1 MGDILSKGTL
11 FPAELSNQV
20 ISMVKGKSALA
31 VLANAEPIAF
41 NGNEYFTFSLDKE
54 ADIVAENGAK
64 TKGGATITPV
74 TIKPIKIEYGVRISD
89 EFMYASEEKKI
100 DMLAPLADGF
110 SKKFARALDIMSI
123 HGKNP
128 RTKDLASGTIG
139 DNYFDHEVTQVVT
152 QDADT
157 NADSQVEAAI
167 ALVEGS
173 DGEVSGMA
181 MAPAFKSELA
191 ALKDLDGRK
200 IYPDLAWGKAPSTI
214 NGLPVTT
221 NNTVAFDSSLDKA
234 LVGDFENMFR
244 WGYAKDMY
252 LKVIEYGNPD
262 NDETLGD
269 LQGHN
274 QVYVR
279 AEAYLGWGILDKNAF
294 AFIKA
299 AEISA

>member
-20 ISMVKGKSALA
+20 ISMVKGKSAIA
-31 VLANAEPIAF
+31 ALANAEPIAF
-41 NGNEYFTFSLDKE
+41 NGNEYFTFTLDKE

-74 TIKPIKIEYGVRISD
+74 TIKPIKIEYGARISD
-89 EFMYASEEKKI
+89 EFMYASEEKRI

-128 RTKDLASGTIG
+128 RTKQLAEGTIG
-139 DNYFDHEVTQVVT
+139 NNYFDYVVEQVVT
-152 QDADT
+152 QDEQTTAD
-157 NADSQVEAAI
+157 DQVEAAI

-181 MAPAFKSELA
+181 MAPAFKSDLA
-191 ALKDLDGRK
+191 AMKGTDGHK
-200 IYPDLAWGKAPSTI
+200 IYPELAWGKAPGSI

-221 NNTVAFDSSLDKA
+221 NNTVAFDSSTDKA
-234 LVGDFENMFR
+234 LVGDFENMFK
-244 WGYAKDMY
+244 WGYAKDMW

-262 NDETLGD
+262 NDQDLGD

-279 AEAYLGWGILDKNAF
+279 AEAYLGWGILDANSF
-294 AFIKA
+294 AFIKS
-299 AEISA
+299 AEISG